1 MDEFTLALKNA
12 YESKQIDPSAVAQL
26 RNAQPSDR
34 MAVLKSLY
42 GQKLIDGGA
51 IGSLKGAITSEIVLE
66 PVNIASDPRKVD
78 PSAHIMSLDPTTKQ
92 GILELQS
99 IKNGETSIVDP
110 QLRQMASDKFYS
122 RVPIR
127 AESVSFNDP
136 ENPKKPTYE
145 TKGFG
150 RQAQEAVFSRDAVE
164 RSDYDQGGAW
174 EGIKSAVDYGVGALG
189 GLTRG
194 FGTATGSGPITDEST
209 YVFNTQPEYE
219 GGLIEVDTPM
229 GKTRENINQGLVN
242 NVGVLYKKEIAQ
254 SDPDKRMKLKE
265 YRIQAQAELAS
276 QMDNKSYLETIQELG
291 SQIASDPTALLS
303 IAGQGVKQGAKGIRR
318 MGASS
323 DEALDV
329 IKNLEADRLKVTYG
343 QPELIEEL
351 APMVKQATPSAAEAS
366 AASEASEKVMRI
378 TLDPSKAEQLASTLV
393 RPPPGVDD
401 VSKQA
406 RKTRYEAFNVKEAVD
421 DTLLDIDE
429 GIDIIANSSGVKGVN
444 FKQMAEDAVTDKELG
459 EVVTKGVETLTNGFR
474 SANDLVTTLFTDIK
488 GITRPRWVKPSN
500 AVAWDYVKNT
510 DEGAEAYAKFNS
522 KSLMADKQEINDF
535 LKALGPKA
543 RASIDESAELLQ
555 TREFNRKELNVIKK
569 LALRIDDVQKA
580 AKEGKLNITEM
591 NTIIKDINKT
601 IKGINPDNSKHLDDF
616 DKLAKD
622 LTKIRTDMAG
632 EMADLI
638 PAKYIKA
645 PEVSAGSY
653 NRYFTDKDG
662 VAKPFKKA
670 YEELRKDVSNIAR
683 YSQRVIDQLKIK
695 QKSKLTDGQYDAIT
709 KKVNTHLSKML
720 SPNPTNAT
728 EAKSIEEA
736 LTNLENYLNSKG
748 VDSSNIIKSIKEFR
762 DITKNA
768 TPIFDI
774 GGRLSGFKLGTD
786 DVLDSIG
793 ATFKKSTIDG
803 LIKVATTAMG
813 GTAKVATNL
822 SKGASLKTIETAE
835 AVAKVIKPD
844 VVEKLVKQTGMD
856 ATTIRRA
863 LRHVISKGVR
873 ATRYLNRRED
883 KNKAAASTESIDMP
897 RDFSLSGSK

>member
-1 MDEFTLALKNA
+1 MDDTAKDQLKNA
-12 YESKQIDPSAVAQL
+12 SPEQRMDLL
-26 RNAQPSDR
+26 R
-34 MAVLKSLY
+34 KLY
-42 GQKLIDGGA
+42 AGNHMTDAAKEA
-51 IGSLKGAITSEIVLE
+51 LKGLASEIVLD

-174 EGIKSAVDYGVGALG
+174 EGVKSAVDYGVGALG

-229 GKTRENINQGLVN
+229 GKTRENITQGLVN

-303 IAGQGVKQGAKGIRR
+303 VAGQGIRQGAKTIRR

-323 DEALDV
+323 DEALDA

-343 QPELIEEL
+343 EPELVEEL
-351 APMVKQATPSAAEAS
+351 SPVVTQLDGGKIALAPA
-366 AASEASEKVMRI
+366 
-378 TLDPSKAEQLASTLV
+378 KAEQVASTLV
-393 RPPPGVDD
+393 RPPTQFDD

-406 RKTRYEAFNVKEAVD
+406 RKTRFEALNVKEAVD

-429 GIDIIANSSGVKGVN
+429 GIEIIADNSGVKGVN
-444 FKQMAEDAVTDKELG
+444 FKQMAEDAGTDTQLG

-474 SANDLVTTLFTDIK
+474 SANDLVTTLFTEIK
-488 GITRPRWVKPSN
+488 GITRPRWVKPTN
-500 AVAWDYVKNT
+500 AVSWDYVKNT
-510 DEGAEAYAKFNS
+510 DEGAEFYARFNANN
-522 KSLMADKQEINDF
+522 LGADKQDINNF
-535 LKALGPKA
+535 LKSIRSQA
-543 RASIDESAELLQ
+543 RESIEESAEIAQ
-555 TREFNRKELNVIKK
+555 TKNFNRTEINVVKK
-569 LALRIDDVQKA
+569 LALRIDEVQKS
-580 AKEGKLNITEM
+580 AKEGKLSITEM

-601 IKGINPDNSKHLDDF
+601 TKGIDPAISPNLADF

-622 LTKIRTDMAG
+622 LTKLKNDMAKD
-632 EMADLI
+632 MADLI

-653 NRYFTDKDG
+653 TSYFTGEDG
-662 VAKPFKKA
+662 VAKPFKAA
-670 YEELRKDVSNIAR
+670 YEALRKDVQDITGF
-683 YSQRVIDQLKIK
+683 SQRILDQLKIK
-695 QKSKLTDGQYDAIT
+695 QVSGLTEGQYDDIT
-709 KKVNTHLSKML
+709 KKVNAHLSKIL
-720 SPNPTNAT
+720 KPTPTNT
-728 EAKSIEEA
+728 SEAKFIKKA
-736 LTNLENYLNSKG
+736 LGDLETYLNSKG
-748 VDSSNIIKSIKEFR
+748 IKSANVGKSIEEFR
-762 DITKNA
+762 ELTKNA
-768 TPIFDI
+768 TPLFDK

-786 DVLDSIG
+786 DVLNSIG
-793 ATFKKSTIDG
+793 ATFKKDKVNG
-803 LIKVATTAMG
+803 LIKLATKIMS
-813 GTAKVATNL
+813 GTVTTGANL

-856 ATTIRRA
+856 ATTIRRV

-873 ATRYLNRRED
+873 ATRDLNRRED
-883 KNKAAASTESIDMP
+883 RNKVAASTESIDMP
-897 RDFSLSGSK
+897 TDFSLSGSK

>member
-1 MDEFTLALKNA
+1 MDDTAKDQLKNA
-12 YESKQIDPSAVAQL
+12 SPEQRLGLL
-26 RNAQPSDR
+26 RE
-34 MAVLKSLY
+34 LY
-42 GQKLIDGGA
+42 AGNHMNDAAKDA
-51 IGSLKGAITSEIVLE
+51 LKGLTSDVVLE
-66 PVNIASDPRKVD
+66 PVNIAADPRKVD

-110 QLRQMASDKFYS
+110 QLKQMASDKFYS
-122 RVPIR
+122 RVNPR
-127 AESVSFNDP
+127 AESVSFDDP
-136 ENPKKPTYE
+136 ENPKKPTYK

-164 RSDYDQGGAW
+164 RSDYDEGGVW
-174 EGIKSAVDYGVGALG
+174 EGVKSAVDYGVGALG
-189 GLTRG
+189 GFTRG
-194 FGTATGSGPITDEST
+194 AGAVTGRGPVSDEST
-209 YVFNTQPEYE
+209 YMFNTQPDYE

-229 GKTRENINQGLVN
+229 GKTRENINQGLVD
-242 NVGVLYKKEIAQ
+242 NVGLLYKKEIAQ
-254 SDPDKRMKLKE
+254 SDPGKRMKIKE
-265 YRIQAQAELAS
+265 YRIQAQNQLAS

-291 SQIASDPTALLS
+291 AQVASDPTALLS
-303 IAGQGVKQGAKGIRR
+303 ITGQGIKQGAKGIRR

-351 APMVKQATPSAAEAS
+351 APIIKQSTPSAAEAE
-366 AASEASEKVMRI
+366 AASEASGKVMRV
-378 TLDPSKAEQLASTLV
+378 TLDPAKAEQLASTLV
-393 RPPPGVDD
+393 RPPPRAAD

-406 RKTRYEAFNVKEAVD
+406 RKARFEALKVKEAVD

-429 GIDIIANSSGVKGVN
+429 GIEIIADNSGVKGVN
-444 FKQMAEDAVTDKELG
+444 FKQMAEDAVADTELG
-459 EVVTKGVETLTNGFR
+459 EVVTKGVETLTTGFR
-474 SANDLVTTLFTDIK
+474 SANDLVRTLFTEIK
-488 GITRPRWVKPSN
+488 GITRPRWVKPKN

-535 LKALGPKA
+535 LKALGSKA
-543 RASIDESAELLQ
+543 RASIDESAELAQ
-555 TREFNRKELNVIKK
+555 TKVFMSNEPTVIKQ
-569 LALRIDDVQKA
+569 LAIRIDEVQKA
-580 AKEGKLNITEM
+580 AKEGTLSITEM

-601 IKGINPDNSKHLDDF
+601 IKGIDPNKSMHLDNF
-616 DKLAKD
+616 QNLSRD
-622 LTKIRTDMAG
+622 LTKIKNDMAK

-653 NRYFTDKDG
+653 NSYFTGEDG

-670 YEELRKDVSNIAR
+670 YEALRKDVRDITKF
-683 YSQRVIDQLKIK
+683 SQRVMDQLKIK
-695 QKSKLTDGQYDAIT
+695 QTSGLTDGQYDAIT

-728 EAKSIEEA
+728 EAKNIEEA

-748 VDSSNIIKSIKEFR
+748 IESSNVIKSIREFR

-786 DVLDSIG
+786 DVLNSIG
-793 ATFKKSTIDG
+793 ASFNKSKIDG

-813 GTAKVATNL
+813 GTAKAATNL
-822 SKGASLKTIETAE
+822 SKSASLKTIETAE
-835 AVAKVIKPD
+835 AVAKAIKPD
-844 VVEKLVKQTGMD
+844 VVEELVKTTGYD

-863 LRHVISKGVR
+863 LRHVISKGMKSAR
-873 ATRYLNRRED
+873 HLNRRED
-883 KNKAAASTESIDMP
+883 KNKAAASTELPDS
-897 RDFSLSGSK
+897 FSLSGSK

>member
-26 RNAQPSDR
+26 RKAQPSDR

-51 IGSLKGAITSEIVLE
+51 IGSLKGAISNELVLE
-66 PVNIASDPRKVD
+66 PVNIAADPRRAD

-174 EGIKSAVDYGVGALG
+174 EGVKSAVDYGVGALG

-194 FGTATGSGPITDEST
+194 LGAFTGAGPITDEST
-209 YVFNTQPEYE
+209 YAFNFVPEYE

-229 GKTRENINQGLVN
+229 GKTRENITQGLVN

-303 IAGQGVKQGAKGIRR
+303 VAGQGIRQGAKTIRR

-323 DEALDV
+323 DEALDA

-343 QPELIEEL
+343 EPELVEEL
-351 APMVKQATPSAAEAS
+351 SPVVTQLDGGKIALAPA
-366 AASEASEKVMRI
+366 
-378 TLDPSKAEQLASTLV
+378 KAEQVASTLV
-393 RPPPGVDD
+393 RPPTQFDD

-406 RKTRYEAFNVKEAVD
+406 RKTRFEALNVKEAVD

-429 GIDIIANSSGVKGVN
+429 GIEIIADNSGVKGVN
-444 FKQMAEDAVTDKELG
+444 FKQMAEDAVADTQLG
-459 EVVTKGVETLTNGFR
+459 EVVTKGVETLTTGFR
-474 SANDLVTTLFTDIK
+474 SANDLVTTLFTEIK
-488 GITRPRWVKPSN
+488 GITRPRWVKPTN
-500 AVAWDYVKNT
+500 AVSWDYVKNT
-510 DEGAEAYAKFNS
+510 DEGAEFYARFNANN
-522 KSLMADKQEINDF
+522 LGADKQDINNF
-535 LKALGPKA
+535 LKSIRSQA
-543 RASIDESAELLQ
+543 RESIEESAEIAQ
-555 TREFNRKELNVIKK
+555 TKNFNRTEINVVKK
-569 LALRIDDVQKA
+569 LALRIDDVQKS
-580 AKEGKLNITEM
+580 AKEGKLSITEM

-601 IKGINPDNSKHLDDF
+601 TKGINPAISPNLADF

-622 LTKIRTDMAG
+622 LTKLKNDMAKD
-632 EMADLI
+632 MADLI

-653 NRYFTDKDG
+653 TSYFTGEDG
-662 VAKPFKKA
+662 VAKPFKAA
-670 YEELRKDVSNIAR
+670 YEALRKDVRDITEF
-683 YSQRVIDQLKIK
+683 SQRILDQLKIK
-695 QKSKLTDGQYDAIT
+695 QVSGLTEGQYDDIT
-709 KKVNTHLSKML
+709 KKVNAHLSKIL
-720 SPNPTNAT
+720 KPTPTNT
-728 EAKSIEEA
+728 SEAKFIKKA
-736 LTNLENYLNSKG
+736 LGDLETYLNSKG
-748 VDSSNIIKSIKEFR
+748 IKSANVGKSIEEFR
-762 DITKNA
+762 ELTKNA
-768 TPIFDI
+768 TPLFDK
-774 GGRLSGFKLGTD
+774 GGKLSGFKLGTD

-793 ATFKKSTIDG
+793 ATFKKDKING
-803 LIKVATTAMG
+803 LIKLATKIMS
-813 GTAKVATNL
+813 GTVTTGANL

-856 ATTIRRA
+856 ATTIRRV

-873 ATRYLNRRED
+873 ATRDLNRRED
-883 KNKAAASTESIDMP
+883 RNKAAASTESIDMP
-897 RDFSLSGSK
+897 TDFSLSGSK